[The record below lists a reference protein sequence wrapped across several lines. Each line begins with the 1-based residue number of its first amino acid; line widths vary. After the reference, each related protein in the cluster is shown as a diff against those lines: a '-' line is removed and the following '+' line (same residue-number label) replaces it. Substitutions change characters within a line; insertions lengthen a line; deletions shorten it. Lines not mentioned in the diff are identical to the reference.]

1 MTKKNLTNLYT
12 NSQALLK
19 KAITTAAQKSQQ
31 ILKKTKAETTSW
43 WQIALG
49 IVLSLVFLYYPIG
62 GLIVHNID
70 TSSSHQPQT
79 MDNKL
84 ASIDMMSH
92 LINREVHYK
101 IWTPNLP
108 FLFPSYFLDNMPN
121 FQLGLMSAISKTT
134 AAFAQLPYPPTTEG
148 NRNNLKE
155 AAEFLKYPG
164 NVWLFSP
171 QNKLLPVPSA
181 NTQYKKGRKKLNNF
195 NNEIATGKILLPTNA
210 QNLSILLSYIKK
222 DLSRMTIKT
231 ENHIR
236 ENHDSFIDS
245 KADDVFYFD
254 LGKLYAYSQILKTLG
269 YDFKDVL
276 IKYDIYQQWTA
287 ALRLLQEASDL
298 NPTIVRNGRL
308 NSSFAPNHLIT
319 INYLASRTVNRLNTI
334 INKLNQ
340 PTDIQ

>member
-1 MTKKNLTNLYT
+1 MNKKDLTNLYL
-12 NSQALLK
+12 QAQKQLK
-19 KAITTAAQKSQQ
+19 KAAEKTAQKSQH
-31 ILKKTKAETTSW
+31 ILNKAKTEPASW

-49 IVLSLVFLYYPIG
+49 IILSLIFLYYPIG
-62 GLIVHNID
+62 GMIVHDID
-70 TSSSHQPQT
+70 TSSTYQPKT
-79 MDNKL
+79 ENNKL
-84 ASIDMMSH
+84 ASVDMMSH

-121 FQLGLMSAISKTT
+121 FQLGLMSAVSKTT
-134 AAFAQLPYPPTTEG
+134 SAFSQLPLTATTEQSRTAL
-148 NRNNLKE
+148 NE

-195 NNEIATGKILLPTNA
+195 NNDIATNKILFSPTP
-210 QNLSILLSYIKK
+210 QNLSVLLGYIKK
-222 DLSRMTIKT
+222 DLSKMTVKT

-254 LGKLYAYSQILKTLG
+254 LGKLYAYSQILKALG

-287 ALRLLQEASDL
+287 ALRLLQEATDL

-308 NSSFAPNHLIT
+308 NSSFAPNHLAT
-319 INYLASRTVNRLNTI
+319 INYFAARTINKLNTI